1 MWLSF
6 IIYFVDISIDFF
18 VELMRFL
25 WEVWFEDKYLVLME
39 IGCELDCGLIYL
51 LWLWFNFLEYK
62 FDIFFVWWE
71 VGGVL
76 LNYKVVLYEDSEVNS
91 VLLEFVYKLNVIKV
105 VIRMIDMMYMI
116 FKNNVRFLVIFL
128 LNIIWFLVF
137 VMLEF

>member
-1 MWLSF
+1 M
-6 IIYFVDISIDFF
+6 
-18 VELMRFL
+18 
-25 WEVWFEDKYLVLME
+25 
-39 IGCELDCGLIYL
+39 
-51 LWLWFNFLEYK
+51 EYK

-71 VGGVL
+71 EGGVWWEVGGVWWEVGGLL

-105 VIRMIDMMYMI
+105 VMRMIDMIYMI